1 MQRLLTT
8 GGAARRINM
17 KKNITFEE
25 AITSLEGAVARLE
38 GGTLTL
44 DESLVAFEEAVGL
57 IKLCNEKLSGAEQ
70 RVKMLIESAD
80 GSVTDVPFDSG
91 NDEA

>member
-1 MQRLLTT
+1 
-8 GGAARRINM
+8 M
-17 KKNITFEE
+17 KKNLTFEE
-25 AITSLEGAVARLE
+25 AIASIEGTVAKLE

-44 DESLVAFEEAVGL
+44 DESLAAFEEAVGL

-70 RVKMLIESAD
+70 RVKMLIEGAD
-80 GSVTDVPFDSG
+80 GSVTDVPFNTG